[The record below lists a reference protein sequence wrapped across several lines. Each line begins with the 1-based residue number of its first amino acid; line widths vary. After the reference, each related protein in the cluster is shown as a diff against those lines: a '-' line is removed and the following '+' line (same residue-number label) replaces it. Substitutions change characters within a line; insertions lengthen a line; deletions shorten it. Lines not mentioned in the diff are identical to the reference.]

1 MVDTCA
7 VCTNEHTKYAR
18 ASNMQWYFSGQL
30 FFFLSAAQS
39 VSKAKRRK
47 TCFMRIVQ
55 YIISSKLNNLYKFC
69 HFCLGLNK
77 SVRCLFASFILIR
90 LNFRYCELRVIF
102 VTACRANIHQLVD
115 VYCIVYVKW
124 LCDCDSPSYVSLNG
138 TAVSFACVR
147 LGVDQKFWVGFFFLF
162 NF

>member
-1 MVDTCA
+1 
-7 VCTNEHTKYAR
+7 
-18 ASNMQWYFSGQL
+18 
-30 FFFLSAAQS
+30 
-39 VSKAKRRK
+39 
-47 TCFMRIVQ
+47 MRIVQ

-147 LGVDQKFWVGFFFLF
+147 LGVDQKFWVGFFFPIQFLMSQTIEIYIRYF
-162 NF
+162 IIEYYTSDGRFMATHFAKILIAILRSFSSHAVI